1 MIRHQRYESTGFKNQ
16 ADVLASIVVPCRGQ
30 LEYTERCL
38 ARLLR
43 HTGSRAEFHFI
54 DLGSLDGTREFLR
67 GAATTSA
74 VPLAVTLCAEDAEFP
89 GALNEALAAARG
101 EYIVWL
107 SNETM
112 VTPSW
117 LEGLMAAARTTPGIG
132 LLSPLTNVP
141 ATEDA
146 EVPPF
151 DVLEGRMAPR
161 YPEKAAEDLAGLDE
175 FAEIWRGQYGN
186 RGCEP
191 GEVTEA
197 CFLVSRPSVDALA
210 PWGQWTHAARGENR
224 LNHLDMN
231 ELSAAV
237 RRLDLKS
244 GRCPGVYVYSFG
256 SRPAFRARPIT

>member
-1 MIRHQRYESTGFKNQ
+1 MIRHQRYESPGFKSQ

-43 HTGSRAEFHFI
+43 HTGSQAEFLFI

-67 GAATTSA
+67 GAATTA
-74 VPLAVTLCAEDAEFP
+74 AAALAVTLCAEDAEFP
-89 GALNEALAAARG
+89 EALNEALAAARG

-117 LEGLMAAARTTPGIG
+117 LEGLTAAARATPGIG
-132 LLSPLTNVP
+132 LVSPLTNVP
-141 ATEDA
+141 TTEDA
-146 EVPPF
+146 EIPPF
-151 DVLEGRMAPR
+151 DVLRGRIAVR
-161 YPEKAAEDLAGLDE
+161 YPEEAVEDLAELDE
-175 FAEIWRGQYGN
+175 FAEMWRGQHGS
-186 RGCEP
+186 RGCEA

-197 CFLVSRPSVDALA
+197 CFLASRQSIKALA

-231 ELSAAV
+231 QLNAAV

-244 GRCPGVYVYSFG
+244 GRYPGVYVYSFG
-256 SRPAFRARPIT
+256 SRPAFRAQPIT